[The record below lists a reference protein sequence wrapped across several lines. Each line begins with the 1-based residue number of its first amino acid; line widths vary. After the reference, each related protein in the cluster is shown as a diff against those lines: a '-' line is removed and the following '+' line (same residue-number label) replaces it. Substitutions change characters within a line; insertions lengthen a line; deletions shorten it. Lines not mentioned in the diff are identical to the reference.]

1 MRTSRTFSTRLGL
14 ALLGL
19 ALGFG
24 ILATAGARAAEGP
37 RAFATPEAA
46 VAALTA
52 AAKASDLDALIA
64 IFGPAGKELVA
75 SSDAATARQNRDVFV
90 AAAAERWRL
99 VDKNATTKELV
110 IGYEDWPFPVPLSKT
125 AAGWVFDTAAG
136 KEEVID
142 RRIGRNELA
151 TIRIAETYVAAQK
164 AYARRAHDGK
174 PAGLYARRFASDPGT
189 QNGLYWPVTKGA
201 PHSPLGALV
210 AEAAAEGRQV
220 GGAQGAPA
228 PFHGYYFKI
237 LEAQSASAPG
247 GARSYVANGEMSNG
261 FALVAWPA
269 EYDVTGIMTF
279 IVNQD
284 GVVYEKDLGPETAA
298 LVKKMSAYSPDT
310 TWEKAEG
317 LQTAAH

>member
-1 MRTSRTFSTRLGL
+1 MRTSPTFSTRLGSV
-14 ALLGL
+14 LLGL
-19 ALGFG
+19 ALGLVLF
-24 ILATAGARAAEGP
+24 ATPPAVAADGP
-37 RAFATPEAA
+37 RPFPTPEAA

-64 IFGPAGKELVA
+64 IFGPAGKDLVA

-90 AAAAERWRL
+90 AAAGERWRL

-136 KEEVID
+136 KQEVID

-151 TIRIAETYVAAQK
+151 TIRVSETYVAAQK

-174 PAGLYARRFASDPGT
+174 PAGLYARKFASDTGT
-189 QNGLYWPVTKGA
+189 ENGLYWPVKQGS

-210 AEAAAEGRQV
+210 AEAAAEGRAV
-220 GGAQGAPA
+220 GGSGGPA

-247 GARSYVANGEMSNG
+247 GARSYVAGGELSGG
-261 FALVAWPA
+261 FAMVAWPA

-298 LVKKMSAYSPDT
+298 LAKKMTTYSPDK
-310 TWEKAEG
+310 TWVRAGGQE
-317 LQTAAH
+317 

>member
-1 MRTSRTFSTRLGL
+1 MRTSHRLSMRLGIAVL
-14 ALLGL
+14 VLSPALLAPR
-19 ALGFG
+19 AL
-24 ILATAGARAAEGP
+24 RAADGP

-90 AAAAERWRL
+90 AAAAERWHL
-99 VDKNATTKELV
+99 VDRNATTKELV

-125 AAGWVFDTAAG
+125 PTGWVFDTAAG

-151 TIRIAETYVAAQK
+151 VIRIGQTYVAAQQ
-164 AYARRAHDGK
+164 AYARRGHDGK
-174 PAGLYARRFASDPGT
+174 PAGLYARRFASDPGSE
-189 QNGLYWPVTKGA
+189 NGLYWPVKKGS

-210 AEAAAEGRQV
+210 AEAAAEGRTV
-220 GGAQGAPA
+220 GGSADPA

-247 GARSYVANGEMSNG
+247 GARSYVAGGELSGG
-261 FALVAWPA
+261 FGLVAWPA

-284 GVVYEKDLGPETAA
+284 GVVFEKDLGPETAA
-298 LVKKMSAYSPDT
+298 LAKKMTTYSPDK
-310 TWEKAEG
+310 TWTKA
-317 LQTAAH
+317 Q